1 MSFYREMNSKFG
13 KIYLL
18 ATMKYLVWKVT
29 VTHEQFS
36 RTSCCKCGTGENVL
50 VSWRGKI
57 VFLPYGF
64 KFDIATQTN
73 E

>member
-1 MSFYREMNSKFG
+1 MSSFQGR
-13 KIYLL
+13 
-18 ATMKYLVWKVT
+18 
-29 VTHEQFS
+29 
-36 RTSCCKCGTGENVL
+36 SCCKCGTGEKVL
-50 VSWRGKI
+50 VSWSGKI